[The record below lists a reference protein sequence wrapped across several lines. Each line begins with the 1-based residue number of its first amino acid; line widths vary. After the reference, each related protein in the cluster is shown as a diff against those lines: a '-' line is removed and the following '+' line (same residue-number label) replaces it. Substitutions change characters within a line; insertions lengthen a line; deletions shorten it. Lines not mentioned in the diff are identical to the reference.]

1 MNRVRKHIGVFA
13 TSYGIASGVLAAL
26 LCLLLAML
34 LFVVVESRK
43 LYATHQRL
51 ATQISGITREQE
63 DMLASLNRL
72 VMPVCDDA
80 TLVRLRTRIFAS
92 RHIRDVGIFDLQNRL
107 VCTSSEGLLA
117 SPLLPLTPAL
127 REIRNGV
134 DQSIWFNAPI
144 LLGQWRY
151 RAMVMQQGRF
161 NVVVNQDSLSA
172 LLRDV
177 DVLGLQLAD
186 ALPGRVFVS
195 GRLTPY
201 WSRYFDEQTA
211 LKRPLK
217 GFDWTAQALVRTDY
231 IPGTPWV
238 VQSYLTL
245 PEILQRQGLILL
257 LVAVAA
263 SLIGL
268 LVTGFVTP
276 ILARQKRIGAR
287 IRNLLEEGCVQCYYQ
302 PIVALGTRRWVGC
315 EVLMRIRD
323 GDEQISPQLALPEI
337 EKQGLGWV
345 LDSFVL
351 QQSLRELAQAL
362 PPTDGFKVAVNLFPD
377 NIQFRRLDALISP
390 LQAMLCRP
398 DLQLGLEIV
407 EQSYDDT
414 VVHEIAALRQAGYQ
428 VSVDDF
434 GTGYSNLGRVK
445 RMAPDVLKIDRS
457 FVFEMEDLSLR
468 SSLIPEI
475 VSIARA
481 IGSSLVAEG
490 IENELQAEQ
499 LASMGVEYGQGY
511 LFARPLPIDA
521 FAAAFAAQLRWQQGT
536 VRGG

>member
-1 MNRVRKHIGVFA
+1 MNRVKKHIGVFA
-13 TSYGIASGVLAAL
+13 TSYGIVSGVLAAL
-26 LCLLLAML
+26 LCLSLAIML
-34 LFVVVESRK
+34 LIVVESRK
-43 LYATHQRL
+43 MHATHQRL
-51 ATQISGITREQE
+51 AAQISGITREQE
-63 DMLASLNRL
+63 DMLASFNRRL
-72 VMPVCDDA
+72 MPVCDES
-80 TLVRLRTRIFAS
+80 TLVQLRTLIFAS
-92 RHIRDVGIFDLQNRL
+92 RHIRDVGIFDAQNRL
-107 VCTSSEGLLA
+107 QCTTSEGLLA
-117 SPLLPLTPAL
+117 SPLLPMTPAL
-127 REIRNGV
+127 REIRRGV

-144 LLGQWRY
+144 LLGEWRY

-217 GFDWTAQALVRTDY
+217 GFDWQAQALVRTDY

-245 PEILQRQGLILL
+245 PDILQRQGLILV
-257 LVAVAA
+257 LVMVAA

-268 LVTGFVTP
+268 LVTAFVTP
-276 ILARQKRIGAR
+276 ILARQKQIGAR

-302 PIVALGTRRWVGC
+302 PIVALATRRWVGC

-323 GDEQISPQLALPEI
+323 GNEQISPLLALPEI
-337 EKQGLGWV
+337 EKQGLGWA
-345 LDSFVL
+345 LDSLVL

-362 PPTDGFKVAVNLFPD
+362 PPTPGFKVAVNLFPD
-377 NIQFRRLDALISP
+377 NIHFQRLDALLSP
-390 LQAMLCRP
+390 LQALLGRP

-428 VSVDDF
+428 ISVDDF

-521 FAAAFAAQLRWQQGT
+521 FAEAFAAQLRWQQGT

>member
-1 MNRVRKHIGVFA
+1 
-13 TSYGIASGVLAAL
+13 
-26 LCLLLAML
+26 
-34 LFVVVESRK
+34 
-43 LYATHQRL
+43 
-51 ATQISGITREQE
+51 
-63 DMLASLNRL
+63 
-72 VMPVCDDA
+72 
-80 TLVRLRTRIFAS
+80 
-92 RHIRDVGIFDLQNRL
+92 
-107 VCTSSEGLLA
+107 
-117 SPLLPLTPAL
+117 
-127 REIRNGV
+127 
-134 DQSIWFNAPI
+134 
-144 LLGQWRY
+144 
-151 RAMVMQQGRF
+151 
-161 NVVVNQDSLSA
+161 
-172 LLRDV
+172 
-177 DVLGLQLAD
+177 
-186 ALPGRVFVS
+186 VFVS

-201 WSRYFDEQTA
+201 WSHYFDEQTA

-217 GFDWTAQALVRTDY
+217 GFDWQARALVRTDY

-245 PEILQRQGLILL
+245 PDILQRQGLILV
-257 LVAVAA
+257 LVMVAA

-268 LVTGFVTP
+268 LVTAFMTP
-276 ILARQKRIGAR
+276 ILARQKQIGAR

-302 PIVALGTRRWVGC
+302 PIVALATRRWVGC

-323 GDEQISPQLALPEI
+323 GNEQISPLLALPEI
-337 EKQGLGWV
+337 EKQGLGWA
-345 LDSFVL
+345 LDSLVL

-362 PPTDGFKVAVNLFPD
+362 PPTPGFKVAVNLFPD
-377 NIQFRRLDALISP
+377 NIHFQRLDALLSP
-390 LQAMLCRP
+390 LQALLGRP

-428 VSVDDF
+428 ISVDDF

-499 LASMGVEYGQGY
+499 LACMGVEYGQGY
-511 LFARPLPIDA
+511 LFARPLPIGE
-521 FAAAFAAQLRWQQGT
+521 FVSAFAAQLRWQHGSQAQL
-536 VRGG
+536 

>member
-13 TSYGIASGVLAAL
+13 TSYGIASGVLAAVS
-26 LCLLLAML
+26 CLLLAVL
-34 LFVVVESRK
+34 LFTVVESRK

-51 ATQISGITREQE
+51 AAQISGITREQE
-63 DMLASLNRL
+63 KMLASLNRL
-72 VMPVCDDA
+72 VMPVCDEA
-80 TLVRLRTRIFAS
+80 TLVRLRTQIFAS
-92 RHIRDVGIFDLQNRL
+92 RHIRDVGIFDAQNRL
-107 VCTSSEGLLA
+107 LCTTSEGLLA
-117 SPLLPLTPAL
+117 SPLLPFTPAL

-144 LLGQWRY
+144 MLGQWRY

-161 NVVVNQDSLSA
+161 NVVVNQDSMSA
-172 LLRDV
+172 LLRDI

-211 LKRPLK
+211 LERPLK
-217 GFDWTAQALVRTDY
+217 GFDWQALALVRTDY

-245 PEILQRQGLILL
+245 SDILQRQGLILL
-257 LVAVAA
+257 LTAVGA

-268 LVTGFVTP
+268 LVTGFITP
-276 ILARQKRIGAR
+276 ILASQKQIGAR

-302 PIVALGTRRWVGC
+302 PIVELHTRRWVGC

-323 GDEQISPQLALPEI
+323 GNELISPVHALPEI
-337 EKQGLGWV
+337 EKQGLGWM

-351 QQSLRELAQAL
+351 QHSLQELARAL
-362 PPTDGFKVAVNLFPD
+362 PPTTGFKVAVNLFPD
-377 NIQFRRLDALISP
+377 NIQFRRLDALLSP
-390 LQAMLCRP
+390 LQAVLGRP
-398 DLQLGLEIV
+398 DLQLELEIV

-457 FVFEMEDLSLR
+457 FVYEMEDLSLR

-499 LASMGVEYGQGY
+499 LASLGVEYGQGY
-511 LFARPLPIDA
+511 LFARPLPIDE
-521 FAAAFAAQLRWQQGT
+521 FAAAFVTQLYWQQGIAQA
-536 VRGG
+536 